1 VYLGDLPVAALTQ
14 AAIGQTTVSYIYAD
28 HLNTARVIVR
38 PSDQAILWTW
48 ASTEP
53 FGQTLAANP
62 NSATLGAYTYNPR
75 FPGQVF
81 DAEAGWFYNWHRD
94 YNPALGRYDQFDPMG
109 LGGGINGYGYV
120 GGNPLSRVDPRGLYG
135 CKMVGPVMVCDL
147 TPPPL
152 PNPDYP
158 VYPQN
163 PSLVP
168 QWLNDWSNT
177 FNQARD
183 NLVDKIT
190 DKACKVDEKEK
201 ECEAQWEAA
210 EHYCNRLYGRGYR
223 PSPDGRGIGGMK
235 WQQCVKGQVDEA
247 CGGNKVE
254 H

>member
-1 VYLGDLPVAALTQ
+1 VTAASSLASRFGASPSRLFFFLSRPWTPASIPDRKGRARARICQ
-14 AAIGQTTVSYIYAD
+14 TSAIA
-28 HLNTARVIVR
+28 LN
-38 PSDQAILWTW
+38 
-48 ASTEP
+48 
-53 FGQTLAANP
+53 FGEALSGEGSIRTL
-62 NSATLGAYTYNPR
+62 
-75 FPGQVF
+75 PGQVF

-94 YNPALGRYDQFDPMG
+94 YKPALGRYDQFDPMG

-135 CKMVGPVMVCDL
+135 CKMVGSVMVCDL